1 MRLTY
6 IVFVATAA
14 ILACCDGSSA
24 KRLAVPQSHVQTQL
38 INNRSLRVHQDPA
51 VDEEDGDW
59 EGDDEERAAPQL
71 TKSLS
76 EKFLIKAAEKVS
88 SKLTRS
94 KSLIDLSKLDDSY
107 YFKALKTQDKTLLQ
121 RNDDMYQRIEKMG
134 FNPDGMLTRMK
145 EMDGKY
151 ISLENLVL
159 LGQYKTYWKAKY
171 PTWTSKLKKIE
182 NANS

>member
-38 INNRSLRVHQDPA
+38 INNRSLRVHQEA
-51 VDEEDGDW
+51 VDEEDSDW

-94 KSLIDLSKLDDSY
+94 KSLIDLSKLDDAY
-107 YFKALKTQDKTLLQ
+107 YIKALKTQDKTLLQ

-145 EMDGKY
+145 ELDGDI
-151 ISLENLVL
+151 ISYEFRVL
-159 LGQYKTYWKAKY
+159 LGQYKYYWMTKY
-171 PTWTSKLKKIE
+171 PTWTSKLKKLE